1 MWWRKPQEWGNY
13 CQDLKILKTPRLA
26 EYKKEKSEPD
36 VSMRVGLALNDWRF
50 LYYIYHNIYYIYYII
65 YNYTDYIGVFTSHQ
79 KYCLFFHL
87 ILKGLILLW
96 KKLWNS
102 TILTLSSLMS
112 HRIQAWSK
120 MSTFFKWTNQ
130 DQTCDQSCKML
141 CADLTEKLSY
151 TDKLDIVG
159 IAIHQNK
166 LIWGKGY
173 PSLPILQFFNIVWG
187 RGG

>member
-1 MWWRKPQEWGNY
+1 M
-13 CQDLKILKTPRLA
+13 
-26 EYKKEKSEPD
+26 
-36 VSMRVGLALNDWRF
+36 
-50 LYYIYHNIYYIYYII
+50 
-65 YNYTDYIGVFTSHQ
+65 YNHTDYIGVFTSHQ

-102 TILTLSSLMS
+102 TILTLSLLMS

-141 CADLTEKLSY
+141 CADITEKLSY

-173 PSLPILQFFNIVWG
+173 PSLPILQFLTLFKMPLTAPLPLPSPLPFEHLVENFRPLRGVLLGYHKFCSSFWTWVWPPPPPFE
-187 RGG
+187 RC